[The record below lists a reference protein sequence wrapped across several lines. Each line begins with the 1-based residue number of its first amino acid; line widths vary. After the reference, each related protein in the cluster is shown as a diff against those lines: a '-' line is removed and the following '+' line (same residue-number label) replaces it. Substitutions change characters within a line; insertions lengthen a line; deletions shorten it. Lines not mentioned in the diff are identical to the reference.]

1 MLYDDIIYAYVPNS
15 PANVVLTVCFG
26 MISPRICELVDS
38 MKDFARRLATAEEE
52 IVQVGVF
59 FN

>member
-1 MLYDDIIYAYVPNS
+1 
-15 PANVVLTVCFG
+15 

-52 IVQVGVF
+52 IVQVGPFGDNRQGTVILDLIIWYDF
-59 FN
+59 SLVYILL